1 MDHAYALEQ
10 ELDLLEPENL
20 RIYRDEFEDLAL
32 ELEDGRVIRRI
43 AVQRAFPITTQ
54 DRFIVLRDAEGEE
67 VGIIA
72 DISKLDRESKRALV
86 RELERSYFTPKITQI
101 NSIEEQF
108 HIPKWDVETDRGPRV
123 FEIESSRRDVRVLGR
138 GRVLIRDAYGN
149 LYEIPDHRKL
159 DTISRA
165 MVEARI

>member
-1 MDHAYALEQ
+1 MDQGYALEQ
-10 ELDLLEPENL
+10 ELELLEPKGL
-20 RIYRDEFEDLAL
+20 RIYRDEFEDLTL
-32 ELEDGRVIRRI
+32 ELEDGRVIRQI
-43 AVQRAFPITTQ
+43 AVQRAFPVTNQ

-72 DISKLDRESKRALV
+72 DISKLDRESHRALEH
-86 RELERSYFTPKITQI
+86 ELERSYFTPTITQV

-123 FEIESSRRDVRVLGR
+123 FDIGSNRRDVRVLGR
-138 GRVLIRDAYGN
+138 GRIFIKDAEGN
-149 LYEIPDHRKL
+149 IYEIPDYRKL